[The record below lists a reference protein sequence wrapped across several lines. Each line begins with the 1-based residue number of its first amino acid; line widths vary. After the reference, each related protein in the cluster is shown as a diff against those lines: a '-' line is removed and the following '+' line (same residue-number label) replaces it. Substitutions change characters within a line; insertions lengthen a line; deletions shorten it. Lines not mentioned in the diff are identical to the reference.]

1 MRVQTGVTME
11 PTVASQDA
19 GVSPERE
26 RRNIQALLG
35 GASLELSSR
44 DPAEIDACMDLL
56 EPGTAVYISMPP
68 GQTYH
73 GNVALAARLRRAG
86 FHPVPHIAARRIAS
100 RDALDEY
107 LERAVGEA
115 AVDSAL
121 VIAGDSDRASGPFE
135 ASLALLETGLFQRY
149 GIVHVGVAGH
159 PEGHPRIAA
168 SALDS
173 ALAAKK
179 SLARRSGLDL
189 RVVTQFSFESE
200 PVLAWVAKMK
210 GHGIPVR
217 VGLSGPASLPR
228 LLRFAA
234 LCGIGNS
241 VRALKARPQAIT
253 RLLVETGPEVV
264 VRELAQHLGP
274 PIAGLHFFCFG
285 GLVRTARWL
294 RAMREGRFELTED
307 GGFRVGSA

>member
-1 MRVQTGVTME
+1 MQMTTE
-11 PTVASQDA
+11 PTASRVAGA
-19 GVSPERE
+19 SPEDKGSDIRG
-26 RRNIQALLG
+26 LLA

-44 DPAEIDACMDLL
+44 DPAEIDACADLL
-56 EPGTAVYISMPP
+56 EPGTSIYISMPP

-73 GNVALAARLRRAG
+73 GNVALAMRLARAG
-86 FHPVPHIAARRIAS
+86 FRPVPHVAARRIAS

-107 LERAVGEA
+107 LARAAGEA
-115 AVDSAL
+115 GVDCAL
-121 VIAGDSDRASGPFE
+121 VIAGDSDRASGPFDS
-135 ASLALLETGLFQRY
+135 SLALLESGLFERH
-149 GIVHVGVAGH
+149 GIVHLGIAGY

-168 SALDS
+168 SALEA

-179 SLARRSGLDL
+179 NLARRTGLDL
-189 RVVTQFSFESE
+189 QVVTQFCFESE
-200 PVLAWVAKMK
+200 PVLSWTAKMK
-210 GHGIPVR
+210 GHGLPVR

-253 RLLVETGPEVV
+253 RLLVEAGPEVL
-264 VRELAQHLGP
+264 VRDLASAGDTS
-274 PIAGLHFFCFG
+274 IAGIHFFCFG
-285 GLVRTARWL
+285 GLMRTARWL
-294 RAMREGRFELTED
+294 RAIREGRFELTGD

>member
-1 MRVQTGVTME
+1 V
-11 PTVASQDA
+11 
-19 GVSPERE
+19 
-26 RRNIQALLG
+26 

-44 DPAEIDACMDLL
+44 DPAEIDACADLL

-73 GNVALAARLRRAG
+73 GIVALATRLKRAG
-86 FHPVPHIAARRIAS
+86 LRPVPHVAARRIAS

-107 LERAVGEA
+107 LARAAGQA
-115 AVDSAL
+115 GVDSAL

-135 ASLALLETGLFQRY
+135 SSLALLETGLFQRH
-149 GIVHVGVAGH
+149 GIAHVGVAGY
-159 PEGHPRIAA
+159 PEGHPKIAET
-168 SALDS
+168 ALVT

-179 SLARRSGLDL
+179 VLARRARLDL
-189 RVVTQFSFESE
+189 QVVTQFCFESE
-200 PVLAWVAKMK
+200 PILAWAAKMK
-210 GHGIPVR
+210 GHGLPVR

-228 LLRFAA
+228 LLRFAM

-253 RLLVETGPEVV
+253 RLLVEAGPEAV
-264 VRELAQHLGP
+264 VRDIARPGGA
-274 PIAGLHFFCFG
+274 PIAGVHFFCFG

-294 RAMREGRFELTED
+294 RAVREGRFELTPS
-307 GGFRVGSA
+307 GGFRVGAA

>member
-1 MRVQTGVTME
+1 MGPSFSFQ
-11 PTVASQDA
+11 SSS
-19 GVSPERE
+19 VSPNDE
-26 RRNIQALLG
+26 RRGIQSLLA

-44 DPAEIDACMDLL
+44 DPSEIDACVDLL

-73 GNVALAARLRRAG
+73 GTVALAARLRHAG
-86 FHPVPHIAARRIAS
+86 FRPVPHVAARRIAS

-107 LERAVGEA
+107 LASAVAEA
-115 AVDSAL
+115 GVEDAL
-121 VIAGDSDRASGPFE
+121 VIAGDSDRTSGPFDS
-135 ASLALLETGLFQRY
+135 SLALLETGLFQQY
-149 GIVHVGVAGH
+149 GIKRVGVAGY

-168 SALDS
+168 HALDL

-179 SLARRSGLDL
+179 SLACRVGLDL
-189 RVVTQFSFESE
+189 QVLTQFCFEAE
-200 PVLAWVAKMK
+200 PVLVWAEKIRDQ
-210 GHGIPVR
+210 GLPVR
-217 VGLSGPASLPR
+217 VGLAGPASLPR
-228 LLRFAA
+228 LLRYAA
-234 LCGIGNS
+234 LCGVGNS

-264 VRELAQHLGP
+264 LREISCRAAA
-274 PIAGLHFFCFG
+274 PICGVHFFCFG

-294 RAMREGRFELTED
+294 RAIREGRFELGAE